1 MNVIQ
6 SEAECSISKATDE
19 EANHVAAEPASFN
32 GEPFSD
38 HDKEPSTR
46 LRDELSCL
54 VEFMDKDMKTIF
66 DVQKGLKDG
75 TRKTIEFDYLW
86 QLFKPGEFVVTS
98 GNQKRAYVVL
108 HVTGGR
114 ALYKSSPPVSE
125 DGFLSSRE
133 REEKETYLAKYSKT
147 TPFVIDCFYIDFDA
161 TGFGPIPK
169 KFLLQ
174 DYDGEVLITSLEV
187 FPAKFDESSKDITK
201 RLIKRGKRFIK
212 LSREGHRSYA
222 GHTINMPGMVETR
235 DEVGACK
242 FFWLFALSWLI

>member
-66 DVQKGLKDG
+66 DVQKDLKDG
-75 TRKTIEFDYLW
+75 TRKTIEFDCLW

-108 HVTGGR
+108 LVDVHCTKAHHR
-114 ALYKSSPPVSE
+114 YLKTAFCLHA
-125 DGFLSSRE
+125 RE
-133 REEKETYLAKYSKT
+133 RR
-147 TPFVIDCFYIDFDA
+147 
-161 TGFGPIPK
+161 
-169 KFLLQ
+169 
-174 DYDGEVLITSLEV
+174 
-187 FPAKFDESSKDITK
+187 K
-201 RLIKRGKRFIK
+201 RHI
-212 LSREGHRSYA
+212 
-222 GHTINMPGMVETR
+222 
-235 DEVGACK
+235 
-242 FFWLFALSWLI
+242 